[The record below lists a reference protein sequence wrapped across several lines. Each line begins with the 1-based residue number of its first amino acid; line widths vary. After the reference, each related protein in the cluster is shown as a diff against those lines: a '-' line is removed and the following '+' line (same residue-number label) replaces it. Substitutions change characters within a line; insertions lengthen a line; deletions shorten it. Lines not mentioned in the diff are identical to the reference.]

1 MFHHIRG
8 PFRPQDIPVEGERN
22 ANIAN
27 DEDVG
32 EGGISNDLE
41 VGRIPIGL
49 VRFGINVF

>member
-32 EGGISNDLE
+32 EGGIGWWKGHCAYLK
-41 VGRIPIGL
+41 
-49 VRFGINVF
+49 